1 MNNAETSEPTFSA
14 SRAMALQREMAKHVI
29 IEPLPP
35 ERVTVAAG
43 LDVAYSGSTGFAVA
57 VAIHREGLRELCHVV
72 VESSVEIPYVPGLL
86 AFREAPIMV
95 AALQELMEK
104 CVRPDVVMVNGHGL
118 SHPRRLGIATHIGL
132 ALDIPTIGIARKR
145 LCGEV
150 GTFNGRKALFID
162 GRPLCYIV
170 GEGRRE
176 TYVSIGHRVDLETA
190 LAIAQVFWR
199 SGSRFPEPIAVAD
212 QISKRVARSR
222 RSSRGRS
229 SQHRTSSLEP

>member
-1 MNNAETSEPTFSA
+1 METQHTFSA
-14 SRAMALQREMAKHVI
+14 SRAIALQREMAKKVV

-35 ERVTVAAG
+35 ERVSIVAG

-57 VAIHREGLRELCHVV
+57 VAVHRDGLRELCHVV

-95 AALQELMEK
+95 AALQELMER
-104 CVRPDVVMVNGHGL
+104 CARPDAVMVNGHGL
-118 SHPRRLGIATHIGL
+118 SHPRRMGIATHIGL
-132 ALDIPTIGIARKR
+132 ALDIPTIGVARKR

-150 GTFNGRKALFID
+150 GVHNGRRALFID
-162 GRPLCYIV
+162 GEPLCYIV

-176 TYVSIGHRVDLETA
+176 TYISIGHRVDLESA
-190 LAIAQVFWR
+190 LAIANAFWR
-199 SGSRFPEPIAVAD
+199 KGSRFPEPIAVAD

-229 SQHRTSSLEP
+229 SQHRTSSREP